1 MQQVAL
7 LGLGIMGSG
16 MAHNLLK
23 AGFSLTV
30 YNRSRDKAAALES
43 AGAQVADTPKS
54 AAESADV
61 IIGMVANDEASRAI
75 WLGDDGALAG
85 VRSDALLIECSTL
98 STGWVRELAEL
109 AQQHGCAFLDAPVT
123 GSKPVAESGQLGF
136 LVGGDSAAFERARPV
151 LQAMGEKIN
160 HLGPAGSGA
169 TMKLINNLMGGVQ
182 LAVLAEGMRLAEQA
196 GLDMQQVVDL
206 LSNGAPGSPLVKG
219 KAPRI
224 ATRDYETHFALRWMH
239 KDLSYALDE
248 ATRHNVPLPTVAAAR
263 EIYRLAIGQGL
274 GDQDFAAIAEVLR
287 PKAD

>member
-1 MQQVAL
+1 MQQVAI

-30 YNRSRDKAAALES
+30 YNRSRDKATALES
-43 AGAQVADTPKS
+43 AGAQVAETPRA

-61 IIGMVANDEASRAI
+61 IVAMVANDEASRAI
-75 WLGDDGALAG
+75 WLGDDGALAA
-85 VRSDALLIECSTL
+85 VRPDALLIECSTL
-98 STGWVRELAEL
+98 TTGWVRDLAEL
-109 AQQHGCAFLDAPVT
+109 AGQRGAAFLDAPVT
-123 GSKPVAESGQLGF
+123 GSKPVAESGKLGF
-136 LVGGDSAAFERARPV
+136 LAGGDSSAFERARPI
-151 LQAMGEKIN
+151 LEAMGENIN
-160 HLGPAGSGA
+160 HLGPVGSGA

-182 LAVLAEGMRLAEQA
+182 VAVLAEGLLLAEQA
-196 GLDMQQVVDL
+196 GLDMQQVVAL
-206 LSNGAPGSPLVKG
+206 LTNGAPGSPIVKG

-224 ATRDYETHFALRWMH
+224 AARDYETHFALRWMH

-248 ATRHNVPLPTVAAAR
+248 AARHNVPLPTVAAAR

-274 GDQDFAAIAEVLR
+274 GDQDFAAIAETLR